1 MEPNIEI
8 DSEIQILYVNYKEC
22 LARKI
27 KLVCSK
33 VGFSYDNIKWI
44 IFDPKISNVYGNKPN
59 QIQKISIG
67 SQGQDYGACN
77 LKDKIWIST
86 LAIEKELIEN
96 STLTKMNTMLNGTTQ
111 KKEDFLANVI
121 LDEIAHISTKSNH
134 GDKKYDEE
142 LTRLKDLYY
151 NDIIS
156 RMLQVKNKK

>member
-8 DSEIQILYVNYKEC
+8 DSEIQILYVNYKEY

-59 QIQKISIG
+59 QIQKIFIG
-67 SQGQDYGACN
+67 RQGQDYGACN

-86 LAIEKELIEN
+86 LAIQKELIEN
-96 STLTKMNTMLNGTTQ
+96 STLAKMNTMLNGTTQ

-121 LDEIAHISTKSNH
+121 LDEIAHIYTKSNH
-134 GDKKYDEE
+134 GDKKYDQE
-142 LTRLKDLYY
+142 LNRIKDLYY

-156 RMLQVKNKK
+156 RMLKVKSKK

>member
-8 DSEIQILYVNYKEC
+8 DSEIQILYVNYKEY

-59 QIQKISIG
+59 QIQKIFIG

-86 LAIEKELIEN
+86 LAIQKELIEN

-134 GDKKYDEE
+134 GDEKYDEE

-156 RMLQVKNKK
+156 RMLQVKSKK